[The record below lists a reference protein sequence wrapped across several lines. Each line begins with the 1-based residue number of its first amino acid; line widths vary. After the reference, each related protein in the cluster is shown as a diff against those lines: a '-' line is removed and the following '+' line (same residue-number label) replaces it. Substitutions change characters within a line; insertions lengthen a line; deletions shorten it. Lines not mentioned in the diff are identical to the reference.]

1 MQFFFIISLNIFL
14 KNLNASDK
22 IYIGSDD
29 IYKEIQRTDKISQ
42 PYLTKYEYAKI
53 VGIAAQQIESG
64 RKPLV
69 DNLPSSYTSPID
81 IAEYE
86 LKKKKTPI
94 IIKRKLPHNNYEYW
108 RLDQLII

>member
-1 MQFFFIISLNIFL
+1 MNNLQIEKLDSDIIPFTNNNEVHKKLN
-14 KNLNASDK
+14 D
-22 IYIGSDD
+22 
-29 IYKEIQRTDKISQ
+29 EKISQ

-53 VGIAAQQIESG
+53 IGIAAQQIESG

-69 DNLPSSYTSPID
+69 KPPASFRHPIE

-94 IIKRKLPHNNYEYW
+94 IIKRKLPNDVFEYFT
-108 RLDQLII
+108 LDQLII

>member
-1 MQFFFIISLNIFL
+1 MNDLNVNNLDSDIMDFTNNEKIYTEL
-14 KNLNASDK
+14 KNPN
-22 IYIGSDD
+22 
-29 IYKEIQRTDKISQ
+29 KISQ

-53 VGIAAQQIESG
+53 IGISAQQIESG

-69 DNLPSSYTSPID
+69 DNLPSSYVNPIE

-86 LKKKKTPI
+86 LKQKKTPI

-108 RLDQLII
+108 TLDQLII

>member
-1 MQFFFIISLNIFL
+1 MSELNID
-14 KNLNASDK
+14 NLDSDIIEFTNNDK
-22 IYIGSDD
+22 IYE
-29 IYKEIQRTDKISQ
+29 EINRTDKISQ

>member
-1 MQFFFIISLNIFL
+1 MNNLQMEKLDSDIIPFTNNNEVHEKLN
-14 KNLNASDK
+14 D
-22 IYIGSDD
+22 
-29 IYKEIQRTDKISQ
+29 EKISQ

-53 VGIAAQQIESG
+53 IGIAAQQIESG

-69 DNLPSSYTSPID
+69 KPPASFRHPIE

-94 IIKRKLPHNNYEYW
+94 IIKRKLPNNVNEYFT
-108 RLDQLII
+108 LEQLII

>member
-1 MQFFFIISLNIFL
+1 MNNLQMEKLDSDIIPFTNNNEVHEKLN
-14 KNLNASDK
+14 D
-22 IYIGSDD
+22 
-29 IYKEIQRTDKISQ
+29 EKISQ

-53 VGIAAQQIESG
+53 IGIAAQQIESG

-69 DNLPSSYTSPID
+69 KPPASFRHPIE

-94 IIKRKLPHNNYEYW
+94 IIKRKLPNDVFEYFT
-108 RLDQLII
+108 LDQLII

>member
-1 MQFFFIISLNIFL
+1 MSELNID
-14 KNLNASDK
+14 NLDSDIIEFTNNDK
-22 IYIGSDD
+22 IYE
-29 IYKEIQRTDKISQ
+29 EIKSTNKISQ

-108 RLDQLII
+108 TLDQLII

>member
-1 MQFFFIISLNIFL
+1 MNNLQIEKLDSDIIPFTNNNEVYEKLN
-14 KNLNASDK
+14 D
-22 IYIGSDD
+22 
-29 IYKEIQRTDKISQ
+29 EKISQ

-53 VGIAAQQIESG
+53 IGIAAQQIESG

-69 DNLPSSYTSPID
+69 KPPASFRHPIE

-94 IIKRKLPHNNYEYW
+94 IIKRKLPNDVFEYFT
-108 RLDQLII
+108 LDQLII